1 MAAKKH
7 IVSAQLYTLRDYTHS
22 VKEIV
27 KTMRKIRKIG
37 YTSAQ
42 ISAMASLDP
51 AELRRLMTDE
61 GVEPISAHV
70 GLAEYADIPAVAAQ
84 CHGWGVKHVVIPYL
98 PLDSVPTVASWK
110 KIARQ
115 FSAYGKAL
123 AKEGVI
129 LLYHNHAFEFQK
141 YGIRGGRGGQAGLD
155 ILFENSDPRYLQ
167 SELDIGWVAR
177 GGHNPVTWAK
187 KLKGRLDQV
196 HVKDWGMLDNEP
208 VWRAVGE
215 GGIEWPAV
223 IKACKASG
231 TRHFIVEQDDCPIT
245 NDPFKSM
252 RISFENLQALGL

>member
-70 GLAEYADIPAVAAQ
+70 GLDEYADIPAVAAQ

-115 FSAYGKAL
+115 FSAYGK
-123 AKEGVI
+123 
-129 LLYHNHAFEFQK
+129 
-141 YGIRGGRGGQAGLD
+141 
-155 ILFENSDPRYLQ
+155 
-167 SELDIGWVAR
+167 
-177 GGHNPVTWAK
+177 T
-187 KLKGRLDQV
+187 
-196 HVKDWGMLDNEP
+196 M
-208 VWRAVGE
+208 
-215 GGIEWPAV
+215 
-223 IKACKASG
+223 
-231 TRHFIVEQDDCPIT
+231 
-245 NDPFKSM
+245 
-252 RISFENLQALGL
+252 